1 MPSVKKITSLTNPSI
16 KQVIAL
22 REHKKRQETGL
33 MIIEGVREVTQALK
47 AGVELQEVYVCP
59 GNFKNSN
66 DSFVIASEAEGEAK
80 QSLKRLLHPF
90 GVRNDVCVNEVSEE
104 VFAKMAYGQ
113 RQEGLLAI
121 GRQPRRSLAQLKFE
135 GIPLLIVVERMEKP
149 GNLGAILRSCD
160 GAGVDGLIVCDGRT
174 DIYNPNVV
182 RASLGTVFAVPV
194 IESSVQETVDFL
206 KVNKIKIFATLVEA
220 EKVYVKAD
228 FRGPSVFV
236 LGSEEEG
243 LSDHW
248 KKYCDEAVKIPMLG
262 AADSL
267 NVSATAAILVYE
279 ALRQRNTI

>member
-33 MIIEGVREVTQALK
+33 MIIEGLREVTQALK
-47 AGVELQEVYVCP
+47 ADIEFQEIYVCSSYL
-59 GNFKNSN
+59 KNIDN
-66 DSFVIASEAEGEAK
+66 SFVIASEAEGEAK

-90 GVRNDVCVNEVSEE
+90 GVRNDVIINEVSEE

-113 RQEGLLAI
+113 RHEGLLAV
-121 GRQPRRSLAQLKFE
+121 GRQPHRSLSQLKFK
-135 GIPLLIVVERMEKP
+135 GIPLLVVVERIEKP

-182 RASLGTVFAVPV
+182 RASLGTVFTVPV
-194 IESSVQETVDFL
+194 IESSIQETFDFL
-206 KVNKIKIFATLVEA
+206 KEKRTKIYTTRVDAQKIYT
-220 EKVYVKAD
+220 KAD
-228 FRGPSVFV
+228 FRSPLAFI
-236 LGSEEEG
+236 LGSEEQG
-243 LSDHW
+243 LSDFW
-248 KKYCDEAVKIPMLG
+248 RQQSVEDIKIPMLG

-279 ALRQRNTI
+279 ALRQRNGN